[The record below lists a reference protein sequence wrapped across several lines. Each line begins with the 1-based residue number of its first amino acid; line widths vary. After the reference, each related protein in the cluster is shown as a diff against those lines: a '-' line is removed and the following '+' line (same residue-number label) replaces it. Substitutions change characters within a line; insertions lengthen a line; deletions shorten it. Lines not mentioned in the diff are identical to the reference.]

1 MDFGGRSFLN
11 FARTTPTLPC
21 ARATCE
27 RRLRIGMHQS
37 EHVTRAGGT
46 WLRRTPAAAMHSRH
60 NSPVLVCMPVAFD
73 FQARALMVEIHI
85 ARDRI

>member
-27 RRLRIGMHQS
+27 RQRRL
-37 EHVTRAGGT
+37 
-46 WLRRTPAAAMHSRH
+46 W
-60 NSPVLVCMPVAFD
+60 VLQV
-73 FQARALMVEIHI
+73 QGY
-85 ARDRI
+85 